1 MPDAVVYSFELFILL
16 DFRSIRVKN
25 GVFSSADINLRHIFT
40 RHPRKIYQES
50 TAEII
55 GFTTKGMQHTL
66 VSMAALTG
74 ASQSTNQTST
84 NRNRAVVLPA
94 AVISA
99 LSLHSQLFLKCMWML
114 LRNKNNYTS
123 YKVTSHSRGFGK

>member
-1 MPDAVVYSFELFILL
+1 
-16 DFRSIRVKN
+16 
-25 GVFSSADINLRHIFT
+25 
-40 RHPRKIYQES
+40 
-50 TAEII
+50 
-55 GFTTKGMQHTL
+55 MQHTL